1 MNPRLEN
8 LLNRWLDGE
17 LDPPEAAAVQ
27 RMLVEDPEARRVYY
41 ELLMVDR
48 LLDESIN
55 ASGPGCDVIDSL
67 ADEMVLGRHRA
78 RFQPKY
84 LALAAMVALTLF
96 AVFFIS
102 RKTPPVHTGPLI
114 TGSTDSRM
122 TIAQRQDSSRW
133 AVGELLRLERGTAA
147 IQLNPVVSAN
157 FEGPA
162 AIELMD
168 PAGNIRLLEGMA
180 SFQAD
185 VGGNDFQLD
194 IPGGVVR
201 DMRARF
207 TTEVL
212 SDGVA
217 NIRVDSGF
225 LEIHPRGSAEPL
237 RLNSGDAMSLE
248 GNGKTLPIRLPN
260 QYFRSGLPEQVT
272 LFSDDFHNAEGI
284 ELINH
289 RPRVGQTWQVLA
301 ETSPPIIRNQTL
313 DTSTGP
319 RRLLGRLA
327 PHNGTAPRTVYI
339 CTFHLV
345 PPARL
350 DDKVTRQ
357 GGVEFISLADDSGQP
372 VLSIFAEASNS
383 HRWQLRDE
391 RSKAVTALTQVCALW
406 THSLTLCYDLG
417 GRVTLHDG
425 ATAQA
430 PIISEMRVADPRSIA
445 GIVVGNRDGG
455 DLAFAGIEASLL
467 PAPPIKQQ

>member
-1 MNPRLEN
+1 MNPRFEN

-17 LDPPEAAAVQ
+17 LEAPEVAAVQ

-48 LLDESIN
+48 LLDERFEERLPAGGI
-55 ASGPGCDVIDSL
+55 IDSL
-67 ADEMVLGRHRA
+67 ADEMALGRTRT
-78 RFQPKY
+78 RFQPRY
-84 LALAAMVALTLF
+84 LAMAALVALTLF
-96 AVFFIS
+96 ALFFVT
-102 RKTPPVHTGPLI
+102 RKVPSAPTGPLI

-122 TIAQRQDSSRW
+122 TIAQRQDSSKW

-147 IQLNPVVSAN
+147 IQLNPAISAN

-162 AIELMD
+162 AIELLD
-168 PAGNIRLLEGMA
+168 SAGNIRLLEGMA
-180 SFQAD
+180 SFQAN
-185 VGGNDFQLD
+185 VGGNNFQLNV
-194 IPGGVVR
+194 PGGVVR

-225 LEIHPRGSAEPL
+225 LEIHPRGLGEPL

-248 GNGKTLPIRLPN
+248 RNGKTQPIRLPN

-289 RPRVGQTWQVLA
+289 LPAVGQRWQVVS
-301 ETSPPIIRNQTL
+301 ETNSTIIRNQTL
-313 DTSTGP
+313 DTSTGA
-319 RRLLGRLA
+319 RRLLASLA
-327 PHNGTAPRTVYI
+327 PHNADSPRTVYI
-339 CTFHLV
+339 FTFHLL
-345 PPARL
+345 PPARI
-350 DDKVTRQ
+350 DDKIKRQ
-357 GGVEFISLADDSGQP
+357 DGVEFISLADASGQP
-372 VLSIFAEASNS
+372 FLSIFAEARNS

-430 PIISEMRVADPRSIA
+430 PIIAELRVADPLSIA

-455 DLAFAGIEASLL
+455 DLAFSGIETSLL
-467 PAPPIKQQ
+467 PAPPIKPQ